1 MLGERAAF
9 ACGTAL
15 AAAPDAV
22 AATAAAAAVET
33 AQNAQDA
40 DFRTVVGSLRP
51 PPPAPLPCPARDA
64 GDGDR
69 AAEGRALEERGCVK
83 RVGEF
88 QFEVES
94 IASAAAAAAGSGRE
108 QRPRTYSVIL
118 VGGEDGYADCDCPDH
133 RLRCTPHCKH
143 VHAALAMVKRE
154 EDEAKRADEDEAKRA
169 DDFAASSLIDS
180 MKSAA
185 EAAHRG
191 CNGGCGGAR
200 CTEAAVA
207 ATMAAASTRQSK
219 AARRKRC
226 EEIER
231 LAAHTAAVAA
241 LWYDSSGG
249 GLYDLADVP
258 PQPQPQPPPARP
270 GGGAAAAAAGG
281 IAVRAVRVGSECH
294 ECHGTHIVKN
304 GWRPNKNYRNQRYRC
319 RDCGKSFSANLGFEG
334 RKYDPAVVTR
344 ALNMRFSGTSLRA
357 VCLNLSQDGIFVRP
371 RTVLN
376 WVEGCVFL
384 AEPYVETLRPAVSR
398 VWRIDEMVV
407 GVEEKGHVEYVVSML
422 DTRTRY
428 HLALQE
434 AALKG
439 TSDVAPVFERAAALA
454 GFVPT
459 VLVSD
464 KAANFHAAWNDL
476 YRAKNFMQPPTFHV
490 RHIHAGRTDRNN
502 NQMERF
508 NRELRALERSAR
520 GVKTMKT
527 SLFRG
532 MRIHHNFV
540 RPHMGLGSTGDGHD
554 CLTPARAAGIFVEG
568 RNVWMT
574 LIQNARLHRLRQMRS
589 RGGGGATAAAPPPT

>member
-9 ACGTAL
+9 ACGTTL

-22 AATAAAAAVET
+22 AAVAGAVAVET
-33 AQNAQDA
+33 AQNARDG

-51 PPPAPLPCPARDA
+51 APPPAPLPCPARDA

-88 QFEVES
+88 QFKVES
-94 IASAAAAAAGSGRE
+94 IASAAAASGSGRE

-118 VGGEDGYADCDCPDH
+118 VGGGDGYADCDCPDH
-133 RLRCTPHCKH
+133 RLRCTLRCKH

-154 EDEAKRADEDEAKRA
+154 EDEAKRAEEDEAKRA
-169 DDFAASSLIDS
+169 DDFAADSLISS

-191 CNGGCGGAR
+191 CGGGCGGAR

-241 LWYDSSGG
+241 LWYDSSGC
-249 GLYDLADVP
+249 GLYDLAGA
-258 PQPQPQPPPARP
+258 QPQPARP
-270 GGGAAAAAAGG
+270 GGCAGAPAGG

-294 ECHGTHIVKN
+294 KCHGTHIVKN
-304 GWRPNKNYRNQRYRC
+304 GGRPNKNYRNQRYRC
-319 RDCGKSFSANLGFEG
+319 RDCGKSFSANLGFEK

-357 VCLNLSQDGIFVRP
+357 ICLNLSQDGILVRP

-407 GVEEKGHVEYVVSML
+407 GVREKGHVEYVVSML

-589 RGGGGATAAAPPPT
+589 RGGGAQPPPPPT